1 MDRIPPFPIPWR
13 NIIIDPKVLYNSDE
27 FWQHLV
33 SCENS
38 TAESLSSL
46 WITLYKF
53 DHQNRYSKPMPW
65 IGIYIALASLFCI
78 LAMVADLLHGF
89 RNRKLW
95 FPCKYFSL
103 NAASL
108 TVIAVAVKLPMDL
121 TNLMPGYVDQ
131 AAKLGSLGF
140 MCTMMA
146 NILPSLATMDSKELV
161 TNIIALGVLVITLV
175 VNVCIQ
181 INTGSLT
188 YHVDETGSFLA
199 FDNAFVTAQGFIP
212 IAYVGVLLMLLMIY
226 ACSSLAILKSKQILE
241 SKYQAAHQEMEEPQ
255 RLTVEKLKQ
264 HVRNYW
270 IMAGTGSPQFMTA
283 CSATT
288 SASGVIC
295 ALSTVLHIHILLSN
309 IRSLRDYKSDYK
321 WSMVVILIIQ
331 IIGTI
336 LGTIAPLAR
345 CFATLSYKLSI
356 KWIWNHIKVSK
367 VESYWTQKLS
377 EWKQSNIPFP
387 SSSRKCKIFIQ
398 NLKIL
403 ILSSCIEFQKAVVV
417 ACKMIAVIP
426 ILSVICTLYCFH
438 RWKWVRAM
446 FSDSGTIVE
455 MVIPDPPQLGKDKDL
470 SRYVLQLQDDMEF
483 AGRTLKS
490 ISKSLNCLIRKA
502 KKQQPNNL
510 MKLLTGSTSFPGVE
524 KFDCVPAL
532 LSEEYLGCWS
542 LPLVILTTIAMS
554 LPNIQNNMLDCLLSS
569 VSEGLVYVTLVEE
582 SLRSVTSDQVSIQT
596 EAKTLWL
603 EIEVY
608 HKWLGN
614 KLPKRAPQGC
624 TSTAGQILQLLMDTA
639 KNMVTDQVESMDIG
653 NRNDNSK
660 CNYISAKSMY
670 SITETILLSYHAD
683 INQVSQEELFEKLSS
698 MITNIL
704 ASCLINLPQVIVM
717 KCHTSAIEKREAS
730 VHAATQLLGETMR
743 IINTLQDRQ
752 LQRLNLDKLPYIEK
766 WPCLFKASFFF
777 KNHSILQVT
786 T

>member
-288 SASGVIC
+288 SASG
-295 ALSTVLHIHILLSN
+295 
-309 IRSLRDYKSDYK
+309 
-321 WSMVVILIIQ
+321 